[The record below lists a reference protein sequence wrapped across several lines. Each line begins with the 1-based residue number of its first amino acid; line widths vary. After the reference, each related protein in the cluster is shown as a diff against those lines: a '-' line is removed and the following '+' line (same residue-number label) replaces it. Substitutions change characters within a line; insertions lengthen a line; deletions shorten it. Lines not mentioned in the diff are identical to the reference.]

1 MITRKVQK
9 NLQLFITVIII
20 IKSMTSETDVKR
32 LRGPGGAFSDNDGE
46 KMGLEKVNRTFRA
59 TTIMDIDKII
69 IIVTKR

>member
-1 MITRKVQK
+1 
-9 NLQLFITVIII
+9 
-20 IKSMTSETDVKR
+20 MTSETDVKR